1 MNAGDLRER
10 AFALLPRADVPTFD
24 LVVFGLGAGAA
35 ASVAIA
41 AIDQGARL
49 LTQQRPVPVSGD
61 AVAVTVG
68 VLLVCLARGID
79 RAALWIPLVHALHL
93 AATFFTAL
101 LVYVYLGRRASG
113 DPLAQLVPTF
123 AAVIVAA
130 ALGAALAVVA
140 RAVVPPGRASD
151 PPLLVR
157 AIGVAV
163 IAGTVVHV
171 LWPSSLFIAV
181 AGAGRPDDLRTVLLS
196 VPDLFA
202 GAVAGGVY
210 AARRG
215 AGYLG
220 LLLVGALLAVPTLI
234 AQLAIMP
241 AQVARDPAMRGS
253 FAVLFMLI
261 ALRVAAWPLAA
272 AFVHGFL
279 TAPEA
284 EPTVRRDI

>member
-1 MNAGDLRER
+1 MRTLRDR
-10 AFALLPRADVPTFD
+10 AADLLPHPGVATFD
-24 LVVFGLGAGAA
+24 LVAFALGMGALV
-35 ASVAIA
+35 SVALA
-41 AIDQGARL
+41 SIDQGARL
-49 LTQQRPVPVSGD
+49 VTQQRPVPVSGD
-61 AVAVTVG
+61 AVAVAVG
-68 VLLVCLARGID
+68 VLVVCLARGLD
-79 RAALWIPLVHALHL
+79 RSALWIPVAHAVHL

-123 AAVIVAA
+123 TALIVAA

-140 RAVVPPGRASD
+140 RAVAPAGRSST

-157 AIGVAV
+157 AVGVAV
-163 IAGTVVHV
+163 ITGTVVHA

-181 AGAGRPDDLRTVLLS
+181 AGAGRPDDIRTVVLS
-196 VPDLFA
+196 LPDLLA
-202 GAVAGGVY
+202 GAIAGGIY

-220 LLLVGALLAVPTLI
+220 LILVGALLAIPTLI

-241 AQVARDPAMRGS
+241 AQVARDPAVRGS

-261 ALRVAAWPLAA
+261 ALRIAAWPLAA
-272 AFVHGFL
+272 AFAQGFL
-279 TAPEA
+279 TPPET
-284 EPTVRRDI
+284 EPSVRQDI